1 VDKRATQWVK
11 WRTNNNNNEVLKMKT
26 LYYSMRVAKLKRHK
40 LTKAHNHNSRV
51 IVEHE
56 KHVHH
61 ELTKNNQSLI
71 ETNGKTLNQLV
82 NDRMEKLSIK
92 SVRKDAVVAIEMV
105 ISATPDYFRPND
117 PERKTHY
124 EKDKMEAWRDAVL
137 ESLKTEFG
145 DNLISAELHLDETTP
160 HIHCCIT
167 PIEKTKKK
175 HRQSKQQKARGEEPS
190 YYNSNSFNARK
201 MFTPDYLK
209 YLQDHLPKAVKNL
222 GIERGVKGSKSE
234 NVSTKD
240 YHANIAAAYDAQGKV
255 KKPNFKNLVKHL
267 KGEIGKVNMFNFKAK
282 FEQTFKAAYDYM
294 LDYYSPKLNTLNAE
308 NTELKATI
316 VVADIHKKQAVDRVN
331 FYDEMVSP
339 YADKPEEFIESFSY
353 QIKQNQVLNENN
365 LKLIE
370 MNDDTQKRT
379 NQALAA
385 SSHDYQSL
393 NQELMQTKIDHKKV
407 ERSLRKEIDN
417 LKAPLRL
424 YDTDS
429 SSSFDM

>member
-1 VDKRATQWVK
+1 
-11 WRTNNNNNEVLKMKT
+11 MKT

-40 LTKAHNHNSRV
+40 LTKAHNHNSRI

-61 ELTKNNQSLI
+61 DLTENNQSLI

-82 NDRMEKLSIK
+82 DERMEKLNIK
-92 SVRKDAVVAIEMV
+92 SVRKDAVVAMEMV

-117 PERKTHY
+117 PDRKTHY
-124 EKDKMEAWRDAVL
+124 QKDKLEAWRDAVID
-137 ESLKTEFG
+137 SLKTEFG

-167 PIEKTKKK
+167 PIVKTKKK

-190 YYNSNSFNARK
+190 YYNSSSFNARK
-201 MFTPDYLK
+201 MFNPDYLK
-209 YLQDHLPKAVKNL
+209 HLQDYLPKAVNHL

-234 NVSTKD
+234 HVSTKD

-282 FEQTFKAAYDYM
+282 FEQTFKVAYDYM
-294 LDYYSPKLNTLNAE
+294 FNFYSPKLNSLNTE

-339 YADKPEEFIESFSY
+339 YANNPEEFIESFSY
-353 QIKQNQVLNENN
+353 QIQQNKALNERNVGLVEAN
-365 LKLIE
+365 DNIQKQANEALI
-370 MNDDTQKRT
+370 
-379 NQALAA
+379 A
-385 SSHDYQSL
+385 SSSDYQSL
-393 NQELMQTKIDHKKV
+393 NQDLMQTKSDHQEALGSLVKAHDAEVKEYKQEVKVLTFEINKLKGSPID
-407 ERSLRKEIDN
+407 
-417 LKAPLRL
+417 
-424 YDTDS
+424 YDE
-429 SSSFDM
+429 